1 MQWPLDEAFPLR
13 AVLCADPDEAR
24 VADRKGEKAQGSVDR
39 SQKRSADRPVSNL
52 TSRKHLRTPMVRQL
66 ICLLDDQ
73 AERKT
78 LLYSIVNLQSGRSVY
93 FFHRP

>member
-39 SQKRSADRPVSNL
+39 SQKRSADEF
-52 TSRKHLRTPMVRQL
+52 KKTPQ
-66 ICLLDDQ
+66 DSDGQ
-73 AERKT
+73 AA
-78 LLYSIVNLQSGRSVY
+78 YMPS
-93 FFHRP
+93 